1 MHSWNPFGA
10 WTSHRQ
16 TRIHKT
22 HHNPNLGKPPPS
34 PLQYILCLATGPAPK
49 CCFVPGL
56 PSESPEILKVG
67 TLATLEAH
75 NFVCRPLIEMK
86 FKSKLQ
92 LSKGMW
98 QATCMQGNRD
108 NSRLLMI
115 GNQIANL
122 TLDPSFGHNLCLKCP
137 NGSCEPI
144 LNIYIPKDF

>member
-10 WTSHRQ
+10 WTNHEQ
-16 TRIHKT
+16 TWIHKT

-49 CCFVPGL
+49 CRFVPGL
-56 PSESPEILKVG
+56 PSESLEILKVG

-92 LSKGMW
+92 PS
-98 QATCMQGNRD
+98 
-108 NSRLLMI
+108 SRAFQMYVASHLHARKSRQFPTF
-115 GNQIANL
+115 NDRESNCQF
-122 TLDPSFGHNLCLKCP
+122 DSQPFFWP
-137 NGSCEPI
+137 
-144 LNIYIPKDF
+144 